1 MKAPR
6 KNSVEMA
13 NLIRATNNGT
23 AAETSLSTEAIRS
36 DPSTLINTP
45 TEITDVNVRIVDP
58 NMKPTRIKPK
68 TSAATREASDSNGQ
82 PTRVSQVVDD
92 EEEDEIVLKYGAEH
106 VVKLF
111 VPVTLCLLFVI
122 ISLSFVKSYQES
134 GGATLVYTPFN
145 EDSQS
150 NGTKLWMSIANA
162 FIFISVVIVMTIVL
176 LVLYKFKC
184 YRIIHGWLAFSS
196 LMLLFFFTYM
206 YIR

>member
-23 AAETSLSTEAIRS
+23 AAETSLSTEAIR
-36 DPSTLINTP
+36 PSTLINTP
-45 TEITDVNVRIVDP
+45 TEIADVNVRIVDP
-58 NMKPTRIKPK
+58 NMKPTRIKHK
-68 TSAATREASDSNGQ
+68 TSAAAREASDSNGQ